1 MEVVFIVAA
10 IILFTPFML
19 QDILIWL
26 EFFIDVIDEVKTYI
40 S

>member
-1 MEVVFIVAA
+1 MYVFFIAAA

-19 QDILIWL
+19 QAILIWL
-26 EFFIDVIDEVKTYI
+26 EFFVDIIDEVKTYI